1 MSDNADANTQA
12 TSSVAAAGN
21 FDVMV
26 PTIDEEA
33 PTSAET
39 LNTVEGDT
47 EQKSET
53 PETPEKEA
61 EAEAEKPEPFHK
73 HPRFQQITAKNKELE
88 TQLQEMQKQLELLA
102 KPESKAPDADP
113 YEARQKE
120 LQAKLDEGDIGMSE
134 WATENQKIMN
144 ERTEAAIQQALSR
157 QKHESEVNQIQ
168 QKFLQEN
175 ADFIDLRDSGEL
187 QAMIDKNPVHDN
199 LSAYFALKSEEAVA
213 KAIKETEERVR
224 KEFASKRNANSLSSN
239 TAHVPTSG
247 KDPALSNTKKYGG
260 MTQVLANR
268 LKALRGG

>member
-26 PTIDEEA
+26 PTIDEEPPA
-33 PTSAET
+33 SAET
-39 LNTVEGDT
+39 LNTVEGDS

-53 PETPEKEA
+53 PEA

-88 TQLQEMQKQLELLA
+88 TQLHEMQKQLELLA
-102 KPESKAPDADP
+102 KPDSKAPDADP
-113 YEARQKE
+113 YQTRLDE
-120 LQAKLDEGDIGMSE
+120 LQAKLDEGDIGMAEFTKQS
-134 WATENQKIMN
+134 QQIMN
-144 ERTEAAIQQALSR
+144 ERTEVAIQQALSR
-157 QKHESEVNQIQ
+157 QKQETEVSQIQ
-168 QKFLQEN
+168 DSFLKEHP
-175 ADFIDLRDSGEL
+175 DFVELRDSGEL
-187 QAMIDKNPVHDN
+187 QSVIAKNPIHDN